1 MWTNWIEL
9 GSNKV
14 VFIETEIRISYTFHM
29 PWNSREFLPTTK
41 KHKRPV
47 LAGVQKQTPGKL
59 MLGKTEGRRRRG
71 RQRLRRLD
79 GIIDAMDMSLS
90 NLRELVMDREAWCAA
105 IHEVAKSQTRLSNW
119 TELGHEGGALMK
131 WDLVPLEDEAEELT
145 CSHSAMWG
153 NDGTGWYSATRISSQ
168 ESPAPQTS
176 ASRIVRKYES
186 VVYVP

>member
-1 MWTNWIEL
+1 MKGQTVNIFSFLGQTVSVTNIQLCLLRTEAATDNMWTNWIEL

-90 NLRELVMDREAWCAA
+90 NLRELVMDREAWRATVRG
-105 IHEVAKSQTRLSNW
+105 VAKSWTWLSNW
-119 TELGHEGGALMK
+119 IELISPP
-131 WDLVPLEDEAEELT
+131 V
-145 CSHSAMWG
+145 
-153 NDGTGWYSATRISSQ
+153 YSIFVKASQ
-168 ESPAPQTS
+168 TD
-176 ASRIVRKYES
+176 
-186 VVYVP
+186 